1 MLIELAQW
9 LAPLDGENPSGEDLR
24 NDARFH
30 DLERMLEP
38 PVKVAYD
45 DRNKPTTQITM
56 PIDWSSVLAR
66 CVELRTHGRDLR
78 LLVVVAR
85 ALANE
90 HGLGGLAEGLT
101 LIARSFEDYWDNM
114 HPTLRSGPPRDAA
127 LRRVNALLDLQN
139 GQSGVLGDLRRRI
152 MFNSPGIGPVTGRDL
167 EQASLDDRAMLQQA
181 ASGLNATEKAALS
194 KAHEQLITR
203 VRTATVAFA
212 DQSVPAHTALLE
224 AGRSARTAMT
234 QLDAV
239 VNARLETAGAAV
251 PDLSR
256 FLERTLA
263 TLERS
268 GSRGIDVLDP
278 TPPNVVAPP
287 APSVANGAGHSA
299 PISVVGL
306 PDRIA
311 SREDVVRCLDLVV
324 AFYDRTEPSSPIPH
338 LTRRVRRMVH
348 MDFVELMED
357 LAPSGLKEFRLL
369 AGMSDKDNKKAAQ
382 KDER

>member
-1 MLIELAQW
+1 
-9 LAPLDGENPSGEDLR
+9 
-24 NDARFH
+24 
-30 DLERMLEP
+30 
-38 PVKVAYD
+38 
-45 DRNKPTTQITM
+45 
-56 PIDWSSVLAR
+56 
-66 CVELRTHGRDLR
+66 
-78 LLVVVAR
+78 
-85 ALANE
+85 
-90 HGLGGLAEGLT
+90 
-101 LIARSFEDYWDNM
+101 
-114 HPTLRSGPPRDAA
+114 
-127 LRRVNALLDLQN
+127 
-139 GQSGVLGDLRRRI
+139 

-212 DQSVPAHTALLE
+212 DQSAPAHTALLE
-224 AGRSARTAMT
+224 SGRSARTART

-278 TPPNVVAPP
+278 TPQNVVAPP
-287 APSVANGAGHSA
+287 APSAANGAGHSA